1 MRPHT
6 RGAGPWRVDN
16 ASRRP
21 WSAQPGQTEGRGPRR
36 SETRSPVSGLTQ
48 ARFRRPARPG
58 RGVRRAAARVREQPS
73 VKPSASA
80 PGSRAAEALRRRALG
95 ATSGEAQRST
105 VAAEASVRARPRFSS
120 ALRWGP
126 WLALSIAAAFG
137 AVLAG
142 SALATAG
149 CALALAG
156 AATLLGW
163 FAGESRRIALY
174 EEVEGR
180 STELRRALTELEIA
194 HAETVRRLSMA
205 VEFRD
210 EDTGAHIERIGRFS
224 RLLAEQIGM
233 EKEFCERLFHAA
245 PLHDVGKVAI
255 PDAILLKP
263 GPLTPEERA
272 IVETHAEEGYR
283 LVAGSSSSILDMAA
297 TIALSHQ
304 EKWDGSG
311 YPRGLKGEAIPIEG
325 RIVAVADVFDA
336 LTSDRVYRKAF
347 SVDDAIEMMREQRG
361 RHFDP
366 VLLDAFMEVLGRS
379 GPDARE
385 EERLDPD
392 ALVESTLET
401 FATALERGDAEMAEG
416 AIATAIEDG
425 ISPTTLHAEVIGPA
439 LRRLDVLSA
448 SGELSADTEHRANT
462 IVRRVLATLYR
473 YMTGGTEPTREV
485 VLIAGLKGDEHT
497 LGLQM
502 VHDQLAAAG
511 YQTVFDTD
519 LDGPHVLE
527 LVEGRCPDL
536 VVLGAPSAG
545 EEGLDAALRA
555 LRTSRPEVPIVL
567 SGPAVGGSLPSERG
581 GMRVLERI
589 DQSVEAVEELLAP
602 AAASAA

>member
-1 MRPHT
+1 MNGNAGGRPPL
-6 RGAGPWRVDN
+6 RG
-16 ASRRP
+16 
-21 WSAQPGQTEGRGPRR
+21 RR
-36 SETRSPVSGLTQ
+36 SGESL
-48 ARFRRPARPG
+48 AR
-58 RGVRRAAARVREQPS
+58 QPS
-73 VKPSASA
+73 VLWL
-80 PGSRAAEALRRRALG
+80 ALWIVLG
-95 ATSGEAQRST
+95 ATGI
-105 VAAEASVRARPRFSS
+105 V
-120 ALRWGP
+120 
-126 WLALSIAAAFG
+126 G

-142 SALATAG
+142 ASATVSGFVVVLAF
-149 CALALAG
+149 
-156 AATLLGW
+156 AAIALGW
-163 FAGESRRIALY
+163 RFG
-174 EEVEGR
+174 EGR
-180 STELRRALTELEIA
+180 RAALVDEIEGRTRELKRALSELEIA
-194 HAETVRRLSMA
+194 QAETVRRLSMA

-224 RLLAEQIGM
+224 RLLAEHIGM
-233 EKEFCERLFHAA
+233 DQEFCERLSHAA

-272 IVETHAEEGYR
+272 IVETHAEEGHR
-283 LVAGSSSSILDMAA
+283 LVRGSSSSILDMAA

-347 SVDDAIEMMREQRG
+347 PVEEAIQMLREQRG

-385 EERLDPD
+385 QVRSDPA

-425 ISPTTLHAEVIGPA
+425 ITPTTLHAEVIGPA
-439 LRRLDVLSA
+439 LRRITVLLET
-448 SGELSADTEHRANT
+448 GEIGTEGEALATT
-462 IVRRVLATLYR
+462 IIRRVLATLYR
-473 YMTGGTEPTREV
+473 YMTGNTEPTRER
-485 VLIAGLKGDEHT
+485 VLLAGVEGDEHT

-511 YQTVFDTD
+511 YRTIFDT
-519 LDGPHVLE
+519 E
-527 LVEGRCPDL
+527 LSIEKLRTMVESQSPDL
-536 VVLGAPSAG
+536 VVLGATQDGSNEAL
-545 EEGLDAALRA
+545 ELALRN
-555 LRTSRPEVPIVL
+555 LRVSHPNIPIML
-567 SGPAVGGSLPSERG
+567 GGAAVGGGLPRDRD
-581 GMRVLERI
+581 GMKVLERI
-589 DQSVEAVEELLAP
+589 DESVQAVEALLGASTAP
-602 AAASAA
+602 AAAV